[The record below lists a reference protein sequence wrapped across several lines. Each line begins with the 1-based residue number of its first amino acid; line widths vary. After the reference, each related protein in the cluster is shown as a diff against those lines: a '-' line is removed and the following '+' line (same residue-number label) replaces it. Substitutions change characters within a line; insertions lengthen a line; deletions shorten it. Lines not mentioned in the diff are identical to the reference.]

1 MGQMATHHNTTIYI
15 PVSPLCL
22 SPFYSPL
29 RTKDNRK
36 NHEQRIINNTTAS
49 SMFQLNL
56 ILYSLHC
63 RAGHFIYRAYIGSIQ
78 ILRRKQLYFPTIC
91 CRKVLQKPLNL
102 KMEERLQ

>member
-63 RAGHFIYRAYIGSIQ
+63 RDFICSWT
-78 ILRRKQLYFPTIC
+78 LYLQGIHRIYTNLATQTALFPNNL
-91 CRKVLQKPLNL
+91 LQKSSP
-102 KMEERLQ
+102 EAA